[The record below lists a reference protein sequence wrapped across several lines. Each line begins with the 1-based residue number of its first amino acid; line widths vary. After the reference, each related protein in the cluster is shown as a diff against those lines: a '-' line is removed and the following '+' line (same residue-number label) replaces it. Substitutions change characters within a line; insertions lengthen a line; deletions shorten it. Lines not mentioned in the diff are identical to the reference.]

1 ARANMMWC
9 ATMALNG
16 LIGAG
21 VPQDWATHMIGHEIT
36 ALHGLDHAQTLA
48 VVLPATM
55 QRQRDVKRDKLI
67 QYGRRVWGIA
77 GDGDATI
84 DQAIART
91 RAFFE
96 SLGVKT
102 RLQDYGIAP
111 EAIPA
116 LVGQLEKH
124 GMVKL
129 GERGD
134 ITPERSREI
143 LELCA

>member
-1 ARANMMWC
+1 
-9 ATMALNG
+9 
-16 LIGAG
+16 
-21 VPQDWATHMIGHEIT
+21 MIGHEIT

-55 QRQRDVKRDKLI
+55 QRQRGVKRDKLI

-84 DQAIART
+84 DQAIAKT

-102 RLQDYGIAP
+102 RLGDYGIAP

-116 LVGQLEKH
+116 LVAQLEKH
-124 GMVKL
+124 GMVQL